1 MHLKWTQLS
10 QHSPGASSS
19 LHLGPLA
26 VLLFQHDIL
35 MRSSIYSFWG
45 LRIYMLSITIPL
57 SDKAISDI
65 PEENGFFFSP
75 KTSQPKATHYSLPDR
90 IKWTFC
96 KQTFCCSICQ
106 EQPRSGWEC
115 VQTLEMTKQHLRK
128 VLQKSTGFL
137 HWLQKSTGFLH
148 CAALARR

>member
-65 PEENGFFFSP
+65 PEENGFFFFPQHFSTKSNTLLLTREDKMNILQTNFLLQHLP
-75 KTSQPKATHYSLPDR
+75 RTTKVWLRVRANTRNDKT
-90 IKWTFC
+90 
-96 KQTFCCSICQ
+96 
-106 EQPRSGWEC
+106 
-115 VQTLEMTKQHLRK
+115 TLEKGTSEVHRFSTLTSEVHRFSTLR
-128 VLQKSTGFL
+128 STC
-137 HWLQKSTGFLH
+137 T
-148 CAALARR
+148 